1 VRMGEVSGRRGAQGV
16 AEWAETMEGAR
27 STAAGLTGHG
37 GRGISFTIY
46 RPPRPVSPTTHGSII
61 RRRFRPFPDPG
72 ELASFTTPAS
82 CEGGDAMARDMHDPR
97 GGRRATKAVSAR
109 CDALLALVGSFLPYR
124 SVRAFQTTG
133 APRPRASR
141 RRHLQLCSVIGRA
154 RSHASTLS

>member
-1 VRMGEVSGRRGAQGV
+1 MGMGEVSGRRGAKGV
-16 AEWAETMEGAR
+16 AEWAEAMVGAR

-97 GGRRATKAVSAR
+97 GGRRATKAVSAVMR
-109 CDALLALVGSFLPYR
+109 YWRSWARFYRTVQRVLFKLLELRDRELHDAGIYSCA
-124 SVRAFQTTG
+124 A
-133 APRPRASR
+133 
-141 RRHLQLCSVIGRA
+141 
-154 RSHASTLS
+154 